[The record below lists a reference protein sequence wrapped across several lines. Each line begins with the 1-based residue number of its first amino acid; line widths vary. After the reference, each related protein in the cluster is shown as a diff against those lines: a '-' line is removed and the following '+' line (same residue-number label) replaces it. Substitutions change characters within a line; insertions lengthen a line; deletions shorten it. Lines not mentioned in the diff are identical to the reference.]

1 MRKFIEIIKK
11 KWIRDGVLTTA
22 LVLILI
28 GIFILV
34 NLLFMNLDIAPF
46 DFTAQKIYTLSDES
60 KEQIANVQQNV
71 TMYFFGY
78 DESSTKV
85 KHAKQYHDVNNK
97 IKIQIIN
104 TSERPDL
111 AAQYNVTTSSQLV
124 AVQATE
130 RYKIIDSS
138 EMYTYDSSSG
148 QYVDVTEQKLTNA
161 ILDVT
166 IAQKT
171 QIYFLTGHGE
181 YGIDS
186 SSAMGTL
193 ATYIE
198 NDVNDVNKLD
208 LLTSDMPETCDV
220 LVIANPTSDFT
231 DLETEKIQNY
241 INAGGKIVWM
251 QDPYMF
257 INGWT
262 KSTTYPNITKIL
274 SQFGISFSSGVVCEQ
289 SADHMVAGTPDLIIP
304 QMTYNGIVQDLYTDG
319 MVALLDAGKINTVS
333 DEELEELGVTASPF
347 LQSTENSFYREDIN
361 ANPDITKK
369 VDTDETGPFVT
380 AEILTKKIDD
390 DTQSTLVAYSNALFA
405 TNYTVQISGSVGT
418 PISIRQNKDIIL
430 NTIAYLSNRE
440 DSIRIRKDTGIVT
453 FNAITEQENRVVLW
467 IIFAIPVVIILAGI
481 IVTIVR
487 KRKK

>member
-11 KWIRDGVLTTA
+11 KWIRDSLLTAT

-28 GIFILV
+28 AIFILV
-34 NLLFMNLDIAPF
+34 NLLFMNLDIAPW
-46 DFTAQKIYTLSDES
+46 DFTEQGLYTLSDES
-60 KEQIANVQQNV
+60 KEQIANVEQNV

-78 DESSTKV
+78 DEGSTAV
-85 KHAKQYHDVNNK
+85 TLAKQYHDANDK
-97 IKIQIIN
+97 ITIQIIN

-111 AAQYNVTTSSQLV
+111 AAQYNVSTSSQLV

-130 RYKIIDSS
+130 RYKIIDAS
-138 EMYTYDSSSG
+138 EMYTYDSSTY
-148 QYVDVTEQKLTNA
+148 QYIDVTEQKLTNA

-166 IAQKT
+166 IAQKP

-181 YGIDS
+181 YGISS

-198 NDVNDVNKLD
+198 NDVNDVNTLD

-231 DLETEKIQNY
+231 NLETEKIQNY

-257 INGWT
+257 NAGWT
-262 KSTTYPNITKIL
+262 ESTTYPNITKIL

-289 SADHMVAGTPDLIIP
+289 GTDHMIAGTPDLIVP
-304 QMTYNGIVQDLYTDG
+304 EMTYNQIVQDLYTDG
-319 MVALLDAGKINTVS
+319 MVALLDSGRINTVS

-347 LQSTENSFYREDIN
+347 LQSTETSFYRADIN
-361 ANPDITKK
+361 SDISQKL
-369 VDTDETGPFVT
+369 DSDEDGPFVL

-390 DTQSTLVAYSNALFA
+390 DTESTLVAYSNALFA
-405 TNYTVQISGSVGT
+405 TNYTVQISGSIGT

-440 DSIRIRKDTGIVT
+440 DTIRIRKDTGLVS
-453 FNAITEQENRVVLW
+453 FDAITEQENRVVLW
-467 IIFAIPVVIILAGI
+467 IIFAIPVIIIVAGI
-481 IVTIVR
+481 VVAIVR

>member
-78 DESSTKV
+78 DESSTPV
-85 KHAKQYHDVNNK
+85 TLAKQYHDVNNK
-97 IKIQIIN
+97 ITIQIIN

-166 IAQKT
+166 IAQKP

-193 ATYIE
+193 ATYVE

-347 LQSTENSFYREDIN
+347 LQSTDTSFYRENINSDISQKL
-361 ANPDITKK
+361 DS
-369 VDTDETGPFVT
+369 DEEGPFVT

-440 DSIRIRKDTGIVT
+440 DTIRIRKDTGIVT

>member
-11 KWIRDGVLTTA
+11 KWIRDSLLTAT

-28 GIFILV
+28 AIFILV
-34 NLLFMNLDIAPF
+34 NLLFMNLDIAPW
-46 DFTAQKIYTLSDES
+46 DFTEQGLYTLSDES
-60 KEQIANVQQNV
+60 KEQIANVEQNV

-78 DESSTKV
+78 DEGSTAV
-85 KHAKQYHDVNNK
+85 TLAKQYHDANDK
-97 IKIQIIN
+97 ITIQIIN

-111 AAQYNVTTSSQLV
+111 AAQYNVSTSSQLV

-130 RYKIIDSS
+130 RYKIIDAS
-138 EMYTYDSSSG
+138 EMYTYDSSTY
-148 QYVDVTEQKLTNA
+148 QYIDVTEQKLTNA

-166 IAQKT
+166 IAQKP

-181 YGIDS
+181 YGISS

-198 NDVNDVNKLD
+198 NDVNDVNTLD

-257 INGWT
+257 NAGWT
-262 KSTTYPNITKIL
+262 ESTTYPNITKIL

-289 SADHMVAGTPDLIIP
+289 GTDHMIAGTPDLIVP
-304 QMTYNGIVQDLYTDG
+304 EMTYNQIVQDLYTDG
-319 MVALLDAGKINTVS
+319 MVALLDSGRINTVS

-347 LQSTENSFYREDIN
+347 LQSTETSFYRADIN
-361 ANPDITKK
+361 SDVSQKL
-369 VDTDETGPFVT
+369 DSDEDGPFVL

-390 DTQSTLVAYSNALFA
+390 DTESTLVAYSNALFA
-405 TNYTVQISGSVGT
+405 TNYTVQISGSIGT

-430 NTIAYLSNRE
+430 NTIAYLSDRE
-440 DSIRIRKDTGIVT
+440 DTIRIRKDTGLVS
-453 FNAITEQENRVVLW
+453 FDAITEQENRVVLW
-467 IIFAIPVVIILAGI
+467 IIFAIPVIIIVAGI
-481 IVTIVR
+481 LVAIVR

>member
-1 MRKFIEIIKK
+1 MRKLIEIIKK
-11 KWIRDGVLTTA
+11 KWIKDSVLTVV

-28 GIFILV
+28 AVFILI
-34 NLLFMNLDIAPF
+34 NLLFMKLDITPF
-46 DFTAQKIYTLSDES
+46 DFTKQGLYSLSDES
-60 KEQIANVQQNV
+60 KEQIKNVTQNV

-78 DESSTKV
+78 DDSSTAV
-85 KHAKQYHDVNNK
+85 TLAKQYHDLNDK
-97 IKIQIIN
+97 ITIQIID

-111 AAQYNVTTSSQLV
+111 AAEYNVNTTSQLV

-138 EMYTYDSSSG
+138 DMYTYDSSTG
-148 QYVDVTEQKLTNA
+148 QYIDVTEQKLTNA

-166 IAQKT
+166 IAKKP

-186 SSAMGTL
+186 SSPMGTL

-198 NDVNDVNKLD
+198 NDVNEVNKLD

-257 INGWT
+257 ISGWT
-262 KSTTYPNITKIL
+262 ESTEYPNITKIL
-274 SQFGISFSSGVVCEQ
+274 SQFGISFSSGVVCEE
-289 SADHMVAGTPDLIIP
+289 SSSNMIAGTPDLIIP
-304 QMTYNGIVQDLYTDG
+304 TMSYNGIVKDLYTDG
-319 MVALLDAGKINTVS
+319 TVAFLDSGKINNVS
-333 DEELEELGVTASPF
+333 DEELENLGVTASPF
-347 LQSTENSFYREDIN
+347 LKSTDTSFYRENINSDISQKQ
-361 ANPDITKK
+361 DS
-369 VDTDETGPFVT
+369 DEEGPFVLG
-380 AEILTKKIDD
+380 EILTKKIDD
-390 DTQSTLVAYSNALFA
+390 NTESTLVAYSNALFA
-405 TNYTVQISGSVGT
+405 TNYTVQISGSIGT
-418 PISIRQNKDIIL
+418 PISIRENKDIIL
-430 NTIAYLSNRE
+430 NTIAYLSDRE
-440 DSIRIRKDTGIVT
+440 DAIRIRKDTGIVT
-453 FNAITEQENRVVLW
+453 FDAITEMENKIVLW
-467 IIFAIPVVIILAGI
+467 IIFAIPIFIIIAGI
-481 IVTIVR
+481 VITIIR

>member
-1 MRKFIEIIKK
+1 MRRLIEIIKK
-11 KWIRDGVLTTA
+11 KWIKDSLLTTA
-22 LVLILI
+22 LVVILI
-28 GIFILV
+28 AIFILV
-34 NLLFMNLDIAPF
+34 NLLFMNLDFAPW
-46 DFTAQKIYTLSDES
+46 DFTEQRLYSLSDES
-60 KEQIANVQQNV
+60 KEQIASVQQNV

-78 DESSTKV
+78 DEASTAITL
-85 KHAKQYHDVNNK
+85 AKQYHDANDK
-97 IKIQIIN
+97 ITIQIID

-111 AAQYNVTTSSQLV
+111 AAQYNVNTSSQLV

-130 RYKIIDSS
+130 RYKIIDAS
-138 EMYTYDSSSG
+138 EMYAYDSSSG
-148 QYVDVTEQKLTNA
+148 QYMDVTEQKLTNA

-166 IAQKT
+166 IAQKP

-181 YGIDS
+181 YSIDS
-186 SSAMGTL
+186 SSGAMGTL

-198 NDVNDVNKLD
+198 NDVNDVNSID

-257 INGWT
+257 IKDWT
-262 KSTTYPNITKIL
+262 EITTFPNITKIL

-289 SADHMVAGTPDLIIP
+289 SSSNMIAGTPDLIVP
-304 QMTYNGIVQDLYTDG
+304 QMTYNQIVQDLYTDG
-319 MVALLDAGKINTVS
+319 MIALLDSGKINTVS
-333 DEELEELGVTASPF
+333 DEELEKLGVTASPF
-347 LQSTENSFYREDIN
+347 LQSTETSFYREDIN
-361 ANPDITKK
+361 SDISQKL
-369 VDTDETGPFVT
+369 DSDEEGPFVT

-390 DTQSTLVAYSNALFA
+390 DTESTLVAYSNALFA
-405 TNYTVQISGSVGT
+405 ANYTVQIAGSYGT

-430 NTIAYLSNRE
+430 NTIAYLSDRE
-440 DSIRIRKDTGIVT
+440 DTIRIRKDTGLVT
-453 FNAITEQENRVVLW
+453 FDAITEQENRIVLW

-481 IVTIVR
+481 VVAIVR

>member
-11 KWIRDGVLTTA
+11 KWIRDSVLTAA

-78 DESSTKV
+78 DESSTPLTL
-85 KHAKQYHDVNNK
+85 AKQYHDVNNK
-97 IKIQIIN
+97 ITIQIIN

-166 IAQKT
+166 IAQKP

-347 LQSTENSFYREDIN
+347 LQSTDTSFYRENINSDISQKL
-361 ANPDITKK
+361 DS
-369 VDTDETGPFVT
+369 DEEGPFVT

-405 TNYTVQISGSVGT
+405 TNYTVQISGSYSE
-418 PISIRQNKDIIL
+418 PILIRQNKDIIL

-440 DSIRIRKDTGIVT
+440 DTIRIRKDTGIVT

>member
-11 KWIRDGVLTTA
+11 KWIRDGVLTTV

-78 DESSTKV
+78 DESSTPV
-85 KHAKQYHDVNNK
+85 TLAKQYHDVNNK
-97 IKIQIIN
+97 ITIQIIN

-166 IAQKT
+166 IAQKP

-347 LQSTENSFYREDIN
+347 LQSTDTSFYRENINSDISQKL
-361 ANPDITKK
+361 DS
-369 VDTDETGPFVT
+369 DEEGPFVT

>member
-11 KWIRDGVLTTA
+11 KWIRDSVLTAA

-46 DFTAQKIYTLSDES
+46 DFTARKIYTLSDES

-78 DESSTKV
+78 DESSTPV
-85 KHAKQYHDVNNK
+85 TLAKQYHDVNNK
-97 IKIQIIN
+97 ITIQIIN

-166 IAQKT
+166 IAQKP

-193 ATYIE
+193 ATYVE

-347 LQSTENSFYREDIN
+347 LQSTDTSFYRENINSDISQKL
-361 ANPDITKK
+361 DS
-369 VDTDETGPFVT
+369 DEEGPFVT

-440 DSIRIRKDTGIVT
+440 DTIRIRKDTGIVT

>member
-78 DESSTKV
+78 DESSTPLTL
-85 KHAKQYHDVNNK
+85 AKQYHDVNNK
-97 IKIQIIN
+97 ITIQIIN

-166 IAQKT
+166 IAQKP

-347 LQSTENSFYREDIN
+347 LQSTDTSFYRENINSDISQKL
-361 ANPDITKK
+361 DS
-369 VDTDETGPFVT
+369 DEEGPFVT

>member
-11 KWIRDGVLTTA
+11 KWIRDSVLTAA

-46 DFTAQKIYTLSDES
+46 DFTARKIYTLSDES

-78 DESSTKV
+78 DESSTPV
-85 KHAKQYHDVNNK
+85 TLAKQYHDVNNK
-97 IKIQIIN
+97 ITIQIIN

-166 IAQKT
+166 IAQKP

-347 LQSTENSFYREDIN
+347 LQSTDTSFYRENINSDISQKL
-361 ANPDITKK
+361 DS
-369 VDTDETGPFVT
+369 DEEGPFVT

-440 DSIRIRKDTGIVT
+440 DTIRIRKDTGIVT

>member
-1 MRKFIEIIKK
+1 MRKLIEIIKK
-11 KWIRDGVLTTA
+11 KWIKDSVLTVV

-28 GIFILV
+28 AVFILI
-34 NLLFMNLDIAPF
+34 NLLFMKLDITPF
-46 DFTAQKIYTLSDES
+46 DFTKQGLYSLSDES
-60 KEQIANVQQNV
+60 KEQIKNVTQNV

-78 DESSTKV
+78 DDSSTAV
-85 KHAKQYHDVNNK
+85 TLAKQYHDLNDK
-97 IKIQIIN
+97 ITIQIID

-111 AAQYNVTTSSQLV
+111 AAEYNVNTTSQLV

-138 EMYTYDSSSG
+138 DMYTYDSSTG
-148 QYVDVTEQKLTNA
+148 QYIDVTEQKLTNA

-166 IAQKT
+166 IAKKP

-198 NDVNDVNKLD
+198 NDVNEVNKLD

-257 INGWT
+257 ISGWT
-262 KSTTYPNITKIL
+262 ESTKYPNITKIL
-274 SQFGISFSSGVVCEQ
+274 SQFGISFSSGVVCEE
-289 SADHMVAGTPDLIIP
+289 SSSNMIAGTPDLIIP
-304 QMTYNGIVQDLYTDG
+304 TMSYNGIVKDLYTDG
-319 MVALLDAGKINTVS
+319 TVAFLDSGKINNVS
-333 DEELEELGVTASPF
+333 DEELENLGVTASPF
-347 LQSTENSFYREDIN
+347 LKSTDTSFYRENINSDIS
-361 ANPDITKK
+361 KK
-369 VDTDETGPFVT
+369 LDTDEEGPFVLG
-380 AEILTKKIDD
+380 EILTKKIDD
-390 DTQSTLVAYSNALFA
+390 NTESTLVAYSNALFA
-405 TNYTVQISGSVGT
+405 TNYTVQISGSIGT
-418 PISIRQNKDIIL
+418 PISIRENKDIIL
-430 NTIAYLSNRE
+430 NTIAYLSDRE
-440 DSIRIRKDTGIVT
+440 DAIRIRKDTGIVT
-453 FNAITEQENRVVLW
+453 FDAITEMENKIVLW
-467 IIFAIPVVIILAGI
+467 IIFAIPIFIIIAGI
-481 IVTIVR
+481 VITIIR

>member
-11 KWIRDGVLTTA
+11 KWIRDSVLTAA

-78 DESSTKV
+78 DESSTPV
-85 KHAKQYHDVNNK
+85 TLAKQYHDVNNK
-97 IKIQIIN
+97 ITIQIIN

-166 IAQKT
+166 IAQKP

-193 ATYIE
+193 ATYVE

-347 LQSTENSFYREDIN
+347 LQSTDTSFYRENINSDISQKL
-361 ANPDITKK
+361 DS
-369 VDTDETGPFVT
+369 DEEGPFVT

-440 DSIRIRKDTGIVT
+440 DTIRIRKDTGIVT

>member
-11 KWIRDGVLTTA
+11 KWIRDSLLTAT

-28 GIFILV
+28 AIFILV
-34 NLLFMNLDIAPF
+34 NLLFMNLDIAPW
-46 DFTAQKIYTLSDES
+46 DFTEQGLYTLSDES
-60 KEQIANVQQNV
+60 KEQIANVEQNV

-78 DESSTKV
+78 DEGSTAV
-85 KHAKQYHDVNNK
+85 TLAKQYHDANDK
-97 IKIQIIN
+97 ITIQIIN

-111 AAQYNVTTSSQLV
+111 AAQYNVSTSSQLV

-130 RYKIIDSS
+130 RYKIIDAS
-138 EMYTYDSSSG
+138 EMYTYDSSTY
-148 QYVDVTEQKLTNA
+148 QYIDVTEQKLTNA

-166 IAQKT
+166 IAQKP

-181 YGIDS
+181 YGISS

-198 NDVNDVNKLD
+198 NDVNDVNTLD

-257 INGWT
+257 NAGWT
-262 KSTTYPNITKIL
+262 ESTTYPNITKIL

-289 SADHMVAGTPDLIIP
+289 GTDHMIAGTPDLIVP
-304 QMTYNGIVQDLYTDG
+304 EMTYNQIVQDLYTDG
-319 MVALLDAGKINTVS
+319 MVALLDSGRINTVS

-347 LQSTENSFYREDIN
+347 LQSTETSFYRADIN
-361 ANPDITKK
+361 SDISQKL
-369 VDTDETGPFVT
+369 DSDEDGPFVL

-390 DTQSTLVAYSNALFA
+390 DTESTLVAYSNALFA
-405 TNYTVQISGSVGT
+405 TNYTVQISGSIGT

-430 NTIAYLSNRE
+430 NTIAYLSDRE
-440 DSIRIRKDTGIVT
+440 DTIRIRKDTGLVS
-453 FNAITEQENRVVLW
+453 FDAITEQENRVVLW

-481 IVTIVR
+481 IVAIVR

>member
-78 DESSTKV
+78 DESSTPV
-85 KHAKQYHDVNNK
+85 TLAKQYHDVNNK
-97 IKIQIIN
+97 ITIQIIN

-166 IAQKT
+166 IAQKP

-347 LQSTENSFYREDIN
+347 LQSTDTSFYRENINSDISQKL
-361 ANPDITKK
+361 DS
-369 VDTDETGPFVT
+369 DEEGPFVT

-440 DSIRIRKDTGIVT
+440 DTIRIRKDTGIVT

-481 IVTIVR
+481 IVAIVR

>member
-11 KWIRDGVLTTA
+11 KWIRDSLLTAT

-28 GIFILV
+28 AIFILV
-34 NLLFMNLDIAPF
+34 NLLFMNLDIAPW
-46 DFTAQKIYTLSDES
+46 DFTEQGLYTLSDES
-60 KEQIANVQQNV
+60 KEQIANVEQNV

-78 DESSTKV
+78 DEGSTAV
-85 KHAKQYHDVNNK
+85 TLAKQYHDANDK
-97 IKIQIIN
+97 ITIQIIN

-111 AAQYNVTTSSQLV
+111 AAQYNVSTSSQLV

-130 RYKIIDSS
+130 RYKIIDAS
-138 EMYTYDSSSG
+138 EMYTYDSSTY
-148 QYVDVTEQKLTNA
+148 QYIDVTEQKLTNA

-166 IAQKT
+166 IAQKP

-181 YGIDS
+181 YGISS

-198 NDVNDVNKLD
+198 NDVNDVNTLD

-257 INGWT
+257 NAGWT
-262 KSTTYPNITKIL
+262 ESTTYPNITKIL

-289 SADHMVAGTPDLIIP
+289 GTDHMIAGTPDLIVP
-304 QMTYNGIVQDLYTDG
+304 EMTYNQIVQDLYTDG
-319 MVALLDAGKINTVS
+319 MVALLDSGRINTVS

-347 LQSTENSFYREDIN
+347 LQSTETSFYRADIN
-361 ANPDITKK
+361 SNISQKLDS
-369 VDTDETGPFVT
+369 DEDGPFVL

-390 DTQSTLVAYSNALFA
+390 DTESTLVAYSNALFA
-405 TNYTVQISGSVGT
+405 TNYTVQISGSIGT

-430 NTIAYLSNRE
+430 NTIAYLSDRE
-440 DSIRIRKDTGIVT
+440 DTIRIRKDTGLVS
-453 FNAITEQENRVVLW
+453 FDAITEQENRVVLW
-467 IIFAIPVVIILAGI
+467 IIFAIPVIIIVAGI
-481 IVTIVR
+481 VVAIVR

>member
-11 KWIRDGVLTTA
+11 KWIRDSLLTAT

-28 GIFILV
+28 AIFILV
-34 NLLFMNLDIAPF
+34 NLLFMNLDIAPW
-46 DFTAQKIYTLSDES
+46 DFTEQGLYTLSDES
-60 KEQIANVQQNV
+60 KEQIANVEQNV

-78 DESSTKV
+78 DEGSTAV
-85 KHAKQYHDVNNK
+85 TLAKQYHDANDK
-97 IKIQIIN
+97 ITIQIIN

-111 AAQYNVTTSSQLV
+111 AAQYNVSTSSQLV

-130 RYKIIDSS
+130 RYKIIDAN
-138 EMYTYDSSSG
+138 EMYTYDSSTY
-148 QYVDVTEQKLTNA
+148 QYIDVTEQKLTNA

-166 IAQKT
+166 IAQKP

-181 YGIDS
+181 YGISS

-198 NDVNDVNKLD
+198 NDVNDVNTLD

-257 INGWT
+257 NAGWT
-262 KSTTYPNITKIL
+262 ESTTYPNITKIL

-289 SADHMVAGTPDLIIP
+289 GTDHMIAGTPDLIVP
-304 QMTYNGIVQDLYTDG
+304 EMTYNQIVQDLYTDG
-319 MVALLDAGKINTVS
+319 MVALLDSGRINTVS

-347 LQSTENSFYREDIN
+347 LQSTETSFYRADIN
-361 ANPDITKK
+361 SNISQKLDS
-369 VDTDETGPFVT
+369 DEDGPFVL
-380 AEILTKKIDD
+380 AEILTKKIND
-390 DTQSTLVAYSNALFA
+390 DTESTLVAYSNALFA
-405 TNYTVQISGSVGT
+405 TNYTVQISGSIGT

-430 NTIAYLSNRE
+430 NTIAYLSDRE
-440 DSIRIRKDTGIVT
+440 DTIRIRKDTGLVS
-453 FNAITEQENRVVLW
+453 FDAITEQENRVVLW
-467 IIFAIPVVIILAGI
+467 IIFAIPVIIIVAGI
-481 IVTIVR
+481 VVAIVR

>member
-11 KWIRDGVLTTA
+11 KWIRDSLFTA
-22 LVLILI
+22 TLVLILI
-28 GIFILV
+28 AIFILV
-34 NLLFMNLDIAPF
+34 NLLFMNLDIAPW
-46 DFTAQKIYTLSDES
+46 DFTEQGLYTLSDES
-60 KEQIANVQQNV
+60 KEQIANVEQNV

-78 DESSTKV
+78 DEGSTAV
-85 KHAKQYHDVNNK
+85 TLAKQYHDANDK
-97 IKIQIIN
+97 ITIQIIN

-111 AAQYNVTTSSQLV
+111 AAQYNVSTSSQLV

-130 RYKIIDSS
+130 RYKIIDAS
-138 EMYTYDSSSG
+138 EMYTYDSSTY
-148 QYVDVTEQKLTNA
+148 QYIDVTEQKLTNA

-166 IAQKT
+166 IAQKP

-181 YGIDS
+181 YGISS

-198 NDVNDVNKLD
+198 NDVNDVNTLD

-257 INGWT
+257 NAGWT
-262 KSTTYPNITKIL
+262 ESTTYPNITKIL

-289 SADHMVAGTPDLIIP
+289 GTDHMIAGTPDLIVP
-304 QMTYNGIVQDLYTDG
+304 EMTYNQIVQDLYTDG
-319 MVALLDAGKINTVS
+319 MVALLDSGRINTVS

-347 LQSTENSFYREDIN
+347 LQSTETSFYRADIN
-361 ANPDITKK
+361 SDISQKL
-369 VDTDETGPFVT
+369 DSDEDGPFVL

-390 DTQSTLVAYSNALFA
+390 DTESTLVAYSNALFA
-405 TNYTVQISGSVGT
+405 TNYTVQISGSIGT

-430 NTIAYLSNRE
+430 NTIAYLSDRE
-440 DSIRIRKDTGIVT
+440 DTIRIRKDTGLVS
-453 FNAITEQENRVVLW
+453 FDAITEQENRVVLW
-467 IIFAIPVVIILAGI
+467 IIFAIPVIIIVAGI
-481 IVTIVR
+481 VVAIVR